1 MAVGTWKEAGSI
13 ALRLYDGGV
22 PPLDPPRSLAA
33 GPTPRRPITA
43 AGLLTAGAGL
53 VLFVWLVWRIGP
65 AEIWAG
71 FRQVGWGLGWILL
84 LGGLRFGA
92 RAFAWA
98 LSLEP
103 PHRLGWT
110 DAFVAVVCGDAL
122 GNLTP
127 LGPIVGEPAKIAC
140 VRRRVPVGPAITAL
154 AIENVIY
161 TLSVAAMLAAGTI
174 ALLYS
179 VALPSQLREFS
190 EITLIAIVAAFA
202 VAGWMLWRR
211 PALISRALPGPLRRS
226 PKITARLETLHA
238 LEQQIYTFASRRRG
252 VVLPIVA
259 AELLFHVLGVLETH
273 ITLWM
278 ILGAPPPLLTS
289 FILESSSR
297 LITVVFK
304 FIPLQV
310 GVAEVTSG
318 FFTTLLGLGATPGV
332 TRSLVQ
338 KARMGVWSLVGMALL
353 VYQGLSA
360 RTILEDTELGR
371 AAPPPT
377 PRPEKG

>member
-1 MAVGTWKEAGSI
+1 M
-13 ALRLYDGGV
+13 
-22 PPLDPPRSLAA
+22 
-33 GPTPRRPITA
+33 TA
-43 AGLLTAGAGL
+43 AGLLTAAAGL
-53 VLFVWLVWRIGP
+53 ALFAWLVWRIGP

-71 FRQVGWGLGWILL
+71 FRQVGWGFGWILL
-84 LGGLRFGA
+84 LGGLRFAA

-98 LSLEP
+98 VCLEP
-103 PHRLGWT
+103 PHRLRWA

-140 VRRRVPVGPAITAL
+140 VRRRVPIGPAVTAL
-154 AIENVIY
+154 AIENVLY

-174 ALLYS
+174 ALLFS
-179 VALPSQLREFS
+179 VRLPSQLRDFS
-190 EITLIAIVAAFA
+190 EITLVLILGVFAA
-202 VAGWMLWRR
+202 AGWILWTR
-211 PALISRALPGPLRRS
+211 PAVISRALPGPLRRWPAVTS
-226 PKITARLETLHA
+226 RLDKLHA

-259 AELLFHVLGVLETH
+259 AELVFHALGVVEAY

-289 FILESSSR
+289 FILESTNR

-310 GVAEVTSG
+310 GVGEFASG
-318 FFTTLLGLGATPGV
+318 FFTTLLGLGATSGV
-332 TRSLVQ
+332 TLSLVR

-360 RTILEDTELGR
+360 RTILEDTELGPVR
-371 AAPPPT
+371 
-377 PRPEKG
+377 